1 MWSRHSALRSAAIE
15 LALIGVTALCVADI
29 DCR

>member
-1 MWSRHSALRSAAIE
+1 MSTRHASSRAAIE
-15 LALIGVTALCVADI
+15 PALIGVTALCVADI